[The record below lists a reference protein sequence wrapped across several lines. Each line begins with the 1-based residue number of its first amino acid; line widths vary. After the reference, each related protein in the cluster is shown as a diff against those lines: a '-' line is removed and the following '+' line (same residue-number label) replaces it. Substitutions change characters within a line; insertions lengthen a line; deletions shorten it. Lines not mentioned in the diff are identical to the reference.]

1 MNLGE
6 MRDMVGTI
14 LDYDPEVQT
23 YQDEVTE
30 VINQIYMDFFS
41 DRRWQFGQ
49 KLVNLTARADAVVTD
64 SPAGPPGSYNGAVSD
79 VTINTTTNFFETWM
93 EGQVISITGGTPVVA
108 GDAQVR
114 SEYNI
119 KKVVSNTQAIIGGGV
134 FASAPSTPESA
145 IGATF
150 TVKSRFLDLPYDTIA
165 IMSMGVRDIFEDS
178 GPYANLTKHLDE
190 LYDVDIDQTGR
201 PTDWIRYEDSTMPH
215 PRTAPT
221 VANGGGAGGVPVA
234 GDYQVKYTFVHIG
247 NGRESAPSPASSAL
261 TMAAGN
267 QLNVAALQDTG
278 ANSGLFK
285 KVYIKTPQSA
295 GFYASLTGTVNET
308 TLLVNNVQLSA
319 QYLTQAPRAPE
330 HAGHLMKVRLYPR
343 QSSDL
348 KVQLRYLYRPPMM
361 LDDADVP
368 HFPSAHHRYLV
379 YRGCQELFV
388 KHSNLQHSE
397 MYRRK
402 ADKELFKI
410 QQRHLTEGPT
420 SWIKRGYKESELYT
434 APTPS
439 LTTLG

>member
-23 YQDEVTE
+23 YQDEVTD

-49 KLVNLTARADAVVTD
+49 KLVNLTARADRTIAT
-64 SPAGPPGSYNGAVSD
+64 GGYNGAVSD
-79 VTINTTTNFFETWM
+79 VNITTVGNFFETWM
-93 EGQVISITGGTPVVA
+93 EGQVIEITGGTPVVA

-114 SEYNI
+114 AEYNI
-119 KKVVSNTQAIIGGGV
+119 QKVVSATQAIIAGGRFGIPP
-134 FASAPSTPESA
+134 ATESA
-145 IGATF
+145 VNATF

-165 IMSMGVRDIFEDS
+165 IMSMGVRDIFSDT
-178 GPYANLTKHLDE
+178 GPYANLTKHVDE
-190 LYDVDIDQTGR
+190 LLDVDIDQTGR
-201 PTDWIRYEDSTMPH
+201 PTDWIRYEDDTMPH
-215 PRTAPT
+215 PRTAPV

-234 GDYQVKYTFVHIG
+234 GAYQVKYTYVHIG
-247 NGRESAPSPASSAL
+247 NGKESAPSPASDPI

-267 QLNVAALQDTG
+267 QLNVSAMQNTG
-278 ANSGLFK
+278 ANSGLYK
-285 KVYIKTPQSA
+285 KVYIKTPESA
-295 GFYASLTGTVNET
+295 GFYASITATVDET
-308 TLLVNNVQLSA
+308 TLLVNNVVLAA
-319 QYLTQAPRAPE
+319 QYLTEAPRAPE
-330 HAGHLMKVRLYPR
+330 HAGHQMRVRLYPR

-368 HFPSAHHRYLV
+368 KFPSAHHRYLV
-379 YRGCQELFV
+379 YRACQELFV

-420 SWIKRGYKESELYT
+420 SWIKRGYRETELYT

>member
-23 YQDEVTE
+23 YQDEVTD

-49 KLVNLTARADAVVTD
+49 KLVNLTARADRTI
-64 SPAGPPGSYNGAVSD
+64 STGSYDGGSGLPSAD
-79 VTINTTTNFFETWM
+79 VTITTVGNFFENWM
-93 EGQVISITGGTPVVA
+93 ESQVIEITGGTPAA
-108 GDAQVR
+108 GDSVVR
-114 SEYNI
+114 QEYNVQ
-119 KKVVSNTQAIIGGGV
+119 KVLSTTQAIIGGGI
-134 FASAPSTPESA
+134 FSATNSSA
-145 IGATF
+145 NATF

-165 IMSMGVRDIFEDS
+165 IMSMGVRDIFSDT

-190 LYDVDIDQTGR
+190 LFDVDLDQTGR
-201 PTDWIRYEDSTMPH
+201 PNDWVRYEDETMPH
-215 PRTAPT
+215 PRVAPT
-221 VANGGGAGGVPVA
+221 LEIFAGVPAVPLA
-234 GDYQVKYTFVHIG
+234 GTYQIKYTYVHRE
-247 NGRESAPSPASSAL
+247 NGRESAPSPASTEVTYTAIQRADVSG
-261 TMAAGN
+261 M
-267 QLNVAALQDTG
+267 QDSG
-278 ANSGLFK
+278 VNSGLYK
-285 KVYIKTPQSA
+285 QIYIKTPESTA
-295 GFYASLTGTVNET
+295 YYAVTNPLIDET
-308 TLLVNNVQLSA
+308 TKTALGLAVSDS
-319 QYLTQAPRAPE
+319 YLTSSRRAPE
-330 HAGHLMKVRLYPR
+330 HAGHLMRVRLYPR

-368 HFPSAHHRYLV
+368 QFPSAHHRYLV
-379 YRGCQELFV
+379 YRACQELFV

-410 QQRHLTEGPT
+410 QQRHLTEGTT
-420 SWIKRGYKESELYT
+420 SWIKRGYRETELYT

>member
-30 VINQIYMDFFS
+30 VINQIYMEFFS

-49 KLVNLTARADAVVTD
+49 KLVNLTARADRTISTGA
-64 SPAGPPGSYNGAVSD
+64 YNGGSGTPTAGVLIA
-79 VTINTTTNFFETWM
+79 TGPNFFENWM
-93 EGQVISITGGTPVVA
+93 EGQVIEITGGTAVPA
-108 GDAQVR
+108 SPTDTQVR

-119 KKVVSNTQAIIGGGV
+119 QKVVSATQAIIGGGT
-134 FASAPSTPESA
+134 FSPTESA
-145 IGATF
+145 NVDATF
-150 TVKSRFLDLPYDTIA
+150 TVKSRFLDLPYDAIA
-165 IMSMGVRDIFEDS
+165 IMSMGVRDIFEDT

-190 LYDVDIDQTGR
+190 LFDVDLDQTGR
-201 PTDWIRYEDSTMPH
+201 PTDWIRYEDETMPH
-215 PRTAPT
+215 PRLAPT
-221 VANGGGAGGVPVA
+221 LIIAGGAPAIPFPGT
-234 GDYQVKYTFVHIG
+234 YQLKYTYVHRA
-247 NGRESAPSPASSAL
+247 NGRESAPSPASSAV
-261 TMAAGN
+261 TYAGG
-267 QLNVAALQDTG
+267 QRADVSGLQDSG
-278 ANSGLFK
+278 ANSGLYK
-285 KVYIKTPQSA
+285 QLYVKTPESA
-295 GFYASLTGTVNET
+295 AFYAATNAVIDET
-308 TLLVNNVQLSA
+308 TLTATGLTFSTA
-319 QYLTQAPRAPE
+319 YLTDSRRAPE
-330 HAGHLMKVRLYPR
+330 HAGHLMRVRLYPR

-348 KVQLRYLYRPPMM
+348 RVQLRYLYRPPMM
-361 LDDADVP
+361 FDDADVP
-368 HFPSAHHRYLV
+368 QFPSAHHRYLV

-420 SWIKRGYKESELYT
+420 SWIKRGYRETELYT

>member
-23 YQDEVTE
+23 YQDEVTD

-49 KLVNLTARADAVVTD
+49 KLVNLTARADRTIAT
-64 SPAGPPGSYNGAVSD
+64 GGYNGGSGTATAD
-79 VTINTTTNFFETWM
+79 ILIQTATNFFENWM
-93 EGQVISITGGTPVVA
+93 EGQVISITGGTAIPA
-108 GDAQVR
+108 SPTDTQVR

-119 KKVVSNTQAIIGGGV
+119 QKVVSATQALLGS
-134 FASAPSTPESA
+134 SAFTGTQSA
-145 IGATF
+145 NGNATF

-165 IMSMGVRDIFEDS
+165 IMSMGVRDIYADT

-190 LYDVDIDQTGR
+190 LFDVDLDQTGR
-201 PTDWIRYEDSTMPH
+201 PNDWVRYEDETMPH
-215 PRTAPT
+215 PRVAPT
-221 VANGGGAGGVPVA
+221 LVISAGAPAVPLA
-234 GDYQVKYTFVHIG
+234 GTYQIKYTYIHRG
-247 NGRESAPSPASSAL
+247 NGRESAPSPASIA
-261 TMAAGN
+261 TTYTGGQRAD
-267 QLNVAALQDTG
+267 VADMQDSG
-278 ANSGLFK
+278 ANSGLYK
-285 KVYIKTPQSA
+285 QIYVKTPESSA
-295 GFYASLTGTVNET
+295 YYAVTNALIDEATKTATG
-308 TLLVNNVQLSA
+308 LVVSA
-319 QYLTQAPRAPE
+319 AYLTSSKRAPE
-330 HAGHLMKVRLYPR
+330 HAGHLMRVRLYPR

-368 HFPSAHHRYLV
+368 QFPSAHHRYLV
-379 YRGCQELFV
+379 YRACQELFV

-410 QQRHLTEGPT
+410 QQRHLTEGTT
-420 SWIKRGYKESELYT
+420 SWIKRGYRETELYT